1 MDAWLINLPW
11 PAYTRDSPQSRRW
24 QLDRLGSSFGSFSGR
39 VREVWSSQGAVS
51 RIIIGVLGALIVVG
65 VIVFGVTRFRP
76 VPYATLFSNLAP
88 DDANAVVTKLDAQK
102 IPHKLSADGSTVYV
116 PADVVADERVQ
127 LAGDGT
133 VKGGGTGFE
142 LFDRTNL
149 GMTDTQ
155 EKIAKIRATEGELQR
170 TIAGLTPVDSARV
183 HLAVPDATL
192 YSTTQEPTTASVA
205 IRTKPGM
212 ALSPQEVRGITQLV
226 SGAVEGLKP
235 DNVTIVNQDGTVL
248 VPSPS
253 TTNPD
258 GTSTADAL
266 KMTSDQLVAK
276 QRYEANLQENI
287 QGLLDAAIG
296 AKRSAV
302 RVATD
307 MNFDAG
313 QTETESYAPNGTVRS
328 TQTERESFQGTGAA
342 ARQPPIGVPGTTTN
356 TVPTY
361 QGQQNNTGN
370 SRYTKS
376 KSTTNFE
383 ITKSTS
389 KHIDSPGKVTRL
401 SVAVLVNVP
410 NAAAAALTAAPA
422 PGTPATA
429 VVPAVYTVSNADV
442 QKIRN
447 VVAAAAGIDPT
458 RGDVV
463 SVEAIP
469 FAPPPEVAG
478 RVVTTTILGIP
489 VSALI
494 AIAVVLLLVGAGA
507 VALSLRRRAVL
518 ATTVDLPSF
527 DSALADELPSF
538 EEHPMLEGSPVVAAP
553 IRSAAD
559 LTREQMIEY
568 VTTVAQENP
577 DSLAKLVK
585 LWLAE

>member
-1 MDAWLINLPW
+1 LD
-11 PAYTRDSPQSRRW
+11 
-24 QLDRLGSSFGSFSGR
+24 QLGASLGSITSR
-39 VREVWSSQGAVS
+39 LRDLWSSQGPVG
-51 RIIIGVLGALIVVG
+51 RVILGAVGIAVVVG
-65 VIVFGVTRFRP
+65 LGVFGFARFRP
-76 VPYATLFSNLAP
+76 VSYATLFSNLSP
-88 DDANAVVTKLDAQK
+88 DDANAVVLKLDADK
-102 IPHKLSADGSTVYV
+102 IPHRISSDGMTIYV
-116 PADVVADERVQ
+116 PADVVADERVS
-127 LAGDGT
+127 LAGSGV

-155 EKIAKIRATEGELQR
+155 EKIAKMRATEGELQR

-183 HLAVPDATL
+183 HIASPDASL
-192 YSTTQEPTTASVA
+192 YSSTQEPTTASIA

-212 ALSPQEVRGITQLV
+212 TLSPQEVRGITQLV
-226 SGAVEGLKP
+226 AGAVEGLRP

-248 VPSPS
+248 VPAPS
-253 TTNPD
+253 GTNSD
-258 GTSTADAL
+258 GTASVNALNMTA
-266 KMTSDQLVAK
+266 DQLVAK
-276 QRYEANLQENI
+276 QRYETNLQENI

-307 MNFDAG
+307 MNFDAA
-313 QTETESYAPNGTVRS
+313 QTETESYAPSGTVRS
-328 TQTERESFQGTGAA
+328 TQSERESFQGTGG
-342 ARQPPIGVPGTTTN
+342 ARQPPVGVTGTTTN

-361 QGQQNNTGN
+361 QGTQTNGN
-370 SRYTKS
+370 STYTKS
-376 KSTTNFE
+376 KSTTNYE
-383 ITKSTS
+383 ITKSTT
-389 KHIDSPGKVTRL
+389 KHIDAPGKVTRL

-410 NAAAAALTAAPA
+410 PQTSVGPAIAGAAATTAA
-422 PGTPATA
+422 T
-429 VVPAVYTVSNADV
+429 YTVSNADV
-442 QKIRN
+442 AKIRD

-469 FAPPPEVAG
+469 FAPPPETG
-478 RVVTTTILGIP
+478 NQVVTTTVLGIP
-489 VSALI
+489 LSALI
-494 AIAVVLLLVGAGA
+494 AIAVVLLLAGAGA

>member
-1 MDAWLINLPW
+1 LD
-11 PAYTRDSPQSRRW
+11 
-24 QLDRLGSSFGSFSGR
+24 QLGASLGSITSR
-39 VREVWSSQGAVS
+39 LRDIWSSQGPAG
-51 RIIIGVLGALIVVG
+51 R
-65 VIVFGVTRFRP
+65 VIVGAVGIAIIVGLAVFGFARFRP
-76 VPYATLFSNLAP
+76 VAYETLFSNLSP
-88 DDANAVVTKLDAQK
+88 DDANAVITKLDADK
-102 IPHKLSADGSTVYV
+102 IPHRLSADGMTVYV
-116 PADVVADERVQ
+116 PADVVADERVA
-127 LAGDGT
+127 LAGAGV

-183 HLAVPDATL
+183 HIASPDASL
-192 YSTTQEPTTASVA
+192 YSSTQEPTTASIA

-212 ALSPQEVRGITQLV
+212 TLSPQEVRGITQLV
-226 SGAVEGLKP
+226 AGAVEGLRP

-253 TTNPD
+253 GTNSD
-258 GTSTADAL
+258 GSAAVSAL
-266 KMTSDQLVAK
+266 NMTSDQLVAK
-276 QRYEANLQENI
+276 QRYETNLQENI

-296 AKRSAV
+296 PKRSAV

-307 MNFDAG
+307 MDFDAA
-313 QTETESYAPNGTVRS
+313 QTDTETYAPSGTVRS
-328 TQTERESFQGTGAA
+328 TQTERESFQGTGG
-342 ARQPPIGVPGTTTN
+342 ARQPPVGVTGTTTN

-361 QGQQNNTGN
+361 QGTTPQGN
-370 SRYTKS
+370 STYTKS
-376 KSTTNFE
+376 KSTTNYE
-383 ITKSTS
+383 ITKSET
-389 KHIDSPGKVTRL
+389 KHIDAPGKVTRL

-410 NAAAAALTAAPA
+410 NQAPAAPTGTTPAVETAA
-422 PGTPATA
+422 T
-429 VVPAVYTVSNADV
+429 YTVSNADV
-442 QKIRN
+442 AKIRN

-458 RGDVV
+458 RGDVI

-469 FAPPPEVAG
+469 FAPPPATG
-478 RVVTTTILGIP
+478 NQVVTTTVLGIP

-494 AIAVVLLLVGAGA
+494 AIAVVLLLAGAGA

>member
-1 MDAWLINLPW
+1 
-11 PAYTRDSPQSRRW
+11 
-24 QLDRLGSSFGSFSGR
+24 
-39 VREVWSSQGAVS
+39 
-51 RIIIGVLGALIVVG
+51 
-65 VIVFGVTRFRP
+65 VFAHFRP
-76 VPYATLFSNLAP
+76 TSYATLFSNLSP
-88 DDANAVVTKLDAQK
+88 DDANAVITKLDSEK
-102 IPHKLSADGSTVYV
+102 IPHKLSPDGTTVYV
-116 PADVVADERVQ
+116 PADVVADQRVE
-127 LAGDGT
+127 LAGEDI
-133 VKGGGTGFE
+133 VKGGGTGYE

-170 TIAGLTPVDSARV
+170 TIAMLSPVESARV
-183 HLAVPDATL
+183 AIASPDATL
-192 YSTTQEPTTASVA
+192 YSTTQEPTTASIA
-205 IRTKPGM
+205 IRTKPGLE
-212 ALSPQEVRGITQLV
+212 LSPQQVRGITQLV
-226 SGAVEGLKP
+226 AGAVEGLRP

-248 VPSPS
+248 VPSAS

-258 GTSTADAL
+258 GSSTADAL

-276 QRYEANLQENI
+276 QRYETNLQENI

-307 MNFDAG
+307 MDFDAG
-313 QTETESYAPNGTVRS
+313 QTETESYAPSGTVRS
-328 TQTERESFQGTGAA
+328 TQTEREAYQGTGG

-361 QGQQNNTGN
+361 QGVQPQGN
-370 SRYTKS
+370 SNYTKS
-376 KSTTNFE
+376 KTTTNYE
-383 ITKSTS
+383 ITKSDT
-389 KHIDSPGKVTRL
+389 KHIDAPGKVTRL

-410 NAAAAALTAAPA
+410 NPAVAAPQTAGQTALVAAPA
-422 PGTPATA
+422 AY
-429 VVPAVYTVSNADV
+429 VLSNADV
-442 QKIRN
+442 AKIRE

-469 FAPPPEVAG
+469 FAPPPSTG
-478 RVVTTTILGIP
+478 PVVTTTTILGIP
-489 VSALI
+489 LSALI
-494 AIAVVLLLVGAGA
+494 AIAVVLLLAGAGA

-518 ATTVDLPSF
+518 STTVDLPSF

>member
-1 MDAWLINLPW
+1 M
-11 PAYTRDSPQSRRW
+11 
-24 QLDRLGSSFGSFSGR
+24 
-39 VREVWSSQGAVS
+39 
-51 RIIIGVLGALIVVG
+51 IIGALGVVIVLG
-65 VIVFGVTRFRP
+65 IVFFGFTHFRP
-76 VPYATLFSNLAP
+76 VPYATLFANLGA
-88 DDANAVVTKLDAQK
+88 DDANAVITKLDAQK
-102 IPHKLSADGSTVYV
+102 IPHKLSPDGTTVYV

-212 ALSPQEVRGITQLV
+212 TLSPQEVRGITQLV
-226 SGAVEGLKP
+226 SGAVEGLKA

-248 VPSPS
+248 VPSAS
-253 TTNPD
+253 ATNPD
-258 GTSTADAL
+258 GSSSADAL

-276 QRYEANLQENI
+276 QRYETNLQENI
-287 QGLLDAAIG
+287 QGMLDAAIG
-296 AKRSAV
+296 PKRSAV

-313 QTETESYAPNGTVRS
+313 TTDTESYAPNGTVRS
-328 TQTERESFQGTGAA
+328 SQTERESFQGTGPP
-342 ARQPPIGVPGTTTN
+342 RQPPIGVPGTTTN

-361 QGQQNNTGN
+361 QGVQNNQGN

-376 KSTTNFE
+376 KTTTNYE
-383 ITKSTS
+383 ITKTTA
-389 KHIDSPGKVTRL
+389 KHVDAPGKVSRL

-410 NAAAAALTAAPA
+410 NQAAVTV
-422 PGTPATA
+422 PGQPGLA
-429 VVPAVYTVSNADV
+429 VVPAVYTLSNADV

-447 VVAAAAGIDPT
+447 VVSAAAGIDPA
-458 RGDVV
+458 RGDVI

-469 FAPPPEVAG
+469 FAPPPENP

-489 VSALI
+489 VPALI

>member
-1 MDAWLINLPW
+1 MD
-11 PAYTRDSPQSRRW
+11 
-24 QLDRLGSSFGSFSGR
+24 QLGASFGAITSR
-39 VREVWSSQGAVS
+39 MRDLWSSQGPAG
-51 RIIIGVLGALIVVG
+51 RIIVGAVGIALIVG
-65 VIVFGVTRFRP
+65 LGVFGYSRFRP
-76 VPYATLFSNLAP
+76 VSYATLFSNLSP
-88 DDANAVVTKLDAQK
+88 DDANAVVTKLDAEK
-102 IPHKLSADGSTVYV
+102 VPHRLSPDGTTIYV
-116 PADVVADERVQ
+116 PADVVADERVA
-127 LAGDGT
+127 LAGQGII
-133 VKGGGTGFE
+133 KGGGTGFE

-183 HLAVPDATL
+183 HIASPDASL
-192 YSTTQEPTTASVA
+192 YSTTQQPTTASIA

-212 ALSPQEVRGITQLV
+212 TLSPQEVRGITQLV
-226 SGAVEGLKP
+226 AGAVEGLRP

-253 TTNPD
+253 GTNSD
-258 GTSTADAL
+258 GSSAVTAL
-266 KMTSDQLVAK
+266 NMTADQLVAK
-276 QRYEANLQENI
+276 QRYETNLQENI

-296 AKRSAV
+296 SKRSAV

-307 MNFDAG
+307 MNFDAA
-313 QTETESYAPNGTVRS
+313 QTETESYAPSGTVRS
-328 TQTERESFQGTGAA
+328 TQTEREAFQGTGG
-342 ARQPPIGVPGTTTN
+342 ARQPPVGVTGTTTN

-361 QGQQNNTGN
+361 QGVQAGGN
-370 SRYTKS
+370 SSYTKS

-383 ITKSTS
+383 ITKSTT
-389 KHIDSPGKVTRL
+389 KHVDAPGKVARV

-410 NAAAAALTAAPA
+410 AQAPVVQAAGTAATA
-422 PGTPATA
+422 TTP
-429 VVPAVYTVSNADV
+429 VYTVSNADV
-442 QKIRN
+442 AKIRN

-469 FAPPPEVAG
+469 FAPPPETG
-478 RVVTTTILGIP
+478 NRVVTTTILGIP

-494 AIAVVLLLVGAGA
+494 AIAVVLLLAGAGA

>member
-1 MDAWLINLPW
+1 M
-11 PAYTRDSPQSRRW
+11 
-24 QLDRLGSSFGSFSGR
+24 
-39 VREVWSSQGAVS
+39 
-51 RIIIGVLGALIVVG
+51 IIGALGVVIVVG
-65 VIVFGVTRFRP
+65 IVFFGFTRFRP
-76 VPYATLFSNLAP
+76 TSYSVLFSNLAP
-88 DDANAVVTKLDAQK
+88 DDASAVVAKLDAQK
-102 IPHKLSADGSTVYV
+102 IPHKLSADGTTVYV
-116 PADVVADERVQ
+116 PSDVVADERVS

-170 TIAGLTPVDSARV
+170 TISGLTPVESARV

-205 IRTKPGM
+205 VRTKPGET
-212 ALSPQEVRGITQLV
+212 LSPQEVRGITQLV
-226 SGAVEGLKP
+226 SGAVEGLHP
-235 DNVTIVNQDGTVL
+235 ENVTIVNQDGTVL

-253 TTNPD
+253 TTGPD
-258 GTSTADAL
+258 GTQTADAL

-276 QRYEANLQENI
+276 QRYETNLQENI

-296 AKRSAV
+296 PKRSAV

-307 MNFDAG
+307 MDFDAG
-313 QTETESYAPNGTVRS
+313 QTDTESYAPQGTVRS
-328 TQTERESFQGTGAA
+328 TQTEREAFQGTGG

-356 TVPTY
+356 AIPTY
-361 QGQQNNTGN
+361 QGVQQNTGN
-370 SRYTKS
+370 SKYTKS
-376 KSTTNFE
+376 KTTTNFE
-383 ITKSTS
+383 ITKTTA
-389 KHIDSPGKVTRL
+389 KHIDAPGKVTRE

-410 NAAAAALTAAPA
+410 NAAL
-422 PGTPATA
+422 
-429 VVPAVYTVSNADV
+429 
-442 QKIRN
+442 
-447 VVAAAAGIDPT
+447 
-458 RGDVV
+458 
-463 SVEAIP
+463 
-469 FAPPPEVAG
+469 APPPGGGPA
-478 RVVTTTILGIP
+478 
-489 VSALI
+489 
-494 AIAVVLLLVGAGA
+494 
-507 VALSLRRRAVL
+507 SLRRRAVL

>member
-1 MDAWLINLPW
+1 MDVRSLIVPW
-11 PAYTRDSPQSRRW
+11 PAHYWAFVEFRRW
-24 QLDRLGSSFGSFSGR
+24 HLDQLGSSFGSFSSR
-39 VREVWSSQGAVS
+39 LREVWASQGQVNRTVVMALGAA
-51 RIIIGVLGALIVVG
+51 IVLGIG
-65 VIVFGVTRFRP
+65 FFGFSHFRP
-76 VPYATLFSNLAP
+76 ATYATLFSNLSP
-88 DDANAVVTKLDAQK
+88 DDASAVLTKLDAQK
-102 IPHKLSADGSTVYV
+102 IPHRESADGTTVYV
-116 PADVVADERVQ
+116 PEDVVSDERVQ

-133 VKGGGTGFE
+133 IKGGGTGFE

-170 TIAGLTPVDSARV
+170 TIAGLTPVESARV

-205 IRTKPGM
+205 IRTKPG
-212 ALSPQEVRGITQLV
+212 ATLSPQEVRGITQLV
-226 SGAVEGLKP
+226 AGAVEGLKP

-248 VPSPS
+248 VPAEAAN
-253 TTNPD
+253 NPD

-276 QRYEANLQENI
+276 QRYETNLQENI
-287 QGLLDAAIG
+287 QGLLDASIG

-313 QTETESYAPNGTVRS
+313 QTDTETYSPNGTVRS
-328 TQTERESFQGTGAA
+328 SQTERESFQGTGG
-342 ARQPPIGVPGTTTN
+342 ARQPPVGVPGTTTN
-356 TVPTY
+356 VVPTY
-361 QGQQNNTGN
+361 QGEQAQTGN

-376 KSTTNFE
+376 KNTTNYE
-383 ITKSTS
+383 ITKTTS
-389 KHIDSPGKVTRL
+389 KHIDAPGKVTRL

-410 NAAAAALTAAPA
+410 AQSAAIVPAGTAAAAA
-422 PGTPATA
+422 
-429 VVPAVYTVSNADV
+429 PAVYTVSAADV
-442 QKIRN
+442 AKIRN

-469 FAPPPEVAG
+469 FAPPPETGNRVAA
-478 RVVTTTILGIP
+478 TTILGIP

-494 AIAVVLLLVGAGA
+494 AIAVVLLLAGAGA

>member
-1 MDAWLINLPW
+1 MVAG
-11 PAYTRDSPQSRRW
+11 A
-24 QLDRLGSSFGSFSGR
+24 LG
-39 VREVWSSQGAVS
+39 V
-51 RIIIGVLGALIVVG
+51 LIVVG
-65 VIVFGVTRFRP
+65 LAYFAFTKLKPVT
-76 VPYATLFSNLAP
+76 YATLFSNLSP
-88 DDANAVVTKLDAQK
+88 DDANAVVTKLEAEK
-102 IPHKLSADGSTVYV
+102 IPHKLSADGTTVYV
-116 PADVVADERVQ
+116 PADVVADERVA

-170 TIAGLTPVDSARV
+170 TIAGLTPVESARV

-205 IRTKPGM
+205 IRTKPGET
-212 ALSPQEVRGITQLV
+212 LSPQEVRGITQLV

-235 DNVTIVNQDGTVL
+235 ENVTIVNQDGTVL

-253 TTNPD
+253 TTGPD
-258 GTSTADAL
+258 GAATADAL

-276 QRYEANLQENI
+276 QRYETNLQQNI
-287 QGLLDAAIG
+287 QGLLDDAIG
-296 AKRSAV
+296 PKRSAV

-307 MNFDAG
+307 MNFDAA
-313 QTETESYAPNGTVRS
+313 QTETDTYAPNGTVRS
-328 TQTERESFQGTGAA
+328 SQTERESFQGTGGA
-342 ARQPPIGVPGTTTN
+342 ARNPPVGVPGTTTN

-361 QGQQNNTGN
+361 QGVQNNTGN

-376 KSTTNFE
+376 KSTTNYE
-383 ITKSTS
+383 ITKSSS
-389 KHIDSPGKVTRL
+389 KHIDAPGKVTRL

-410 NAAAAALTAAPA
+410 NQAALPVAGTTALAAA
-422 PGTPATA
+422 
-429 VVPAVYTVSNADV
+429 PAVYTVSNADV

-447 VVAAAAGIDPT
+447 VVSAAAGIDPT

-469 FAPPPEVAG
+469 FAPPPSAG
-478 RVVTTTILGIP
+478 QVVTTTILGIP
-489 VSALI
+489 VPALI
-494 AIAVVLLLVGAGA
+494 AIVIVLVLVGAGGL
-507 VALSLRRRAVL
+507 ALSLRRRAVL

>member
-1 MDAWLINLPW
+1 M
-11 PAYTRDSPQSRRW
+11 
-24 QLDRLGSSFGSFSGR
+24 
-39 VREVWSSQGAVS
+39 
-51 RIIIGVLGALIVVG
+51 
-65 VIVFGVTRFRP
+65 
-76 VPYATLFSNLAP
+76 
-88 DDANAVVTKLDAQK
+88 
-102 IPHKLSADGSTVYV
+102 YV
-116 PADVVADERVQ
+116 PADVVADERVS
-127 LAGDGT
+127 LAGEGI

-155 EKIAKIRATEGELQR
+155 EKIAKVRATEGELQR
-170 TIAGLTPVDSARV
+170 TIASLTPVESARV
-183 HLAVPDATL
+183 HLASPEATL
-192 YSTTQEPTTASVA
+192 YSTTQQPTTASVA

-212 ALSPQEVRGITQLV
+212 TLSPQEVRGITQLV

-248 VPSPS
+248 VPSASNVGP
-253 TTNPD
+253 N
-258 GTSTADAL
+258 GQVAADAL

-276 QRYEANLQENI
+276 QRYETNLQENI

-296 AKRSAV
+296 TKRSAV

-313 QTETESYAPNGTVRS
+313 QTETESYAPQGTVRS

-342 ARQPPIGVPGTTTN
+342 RQPPVGVPGTTTN
-356 TVPTY
+356 VVPTY
-361 QGQQNNTGN
+361 QQQNQNQGN
-370 SRYTKS
+370 SKYTKS
-376 KSTTNFE
+376 KATTNFE
-383 ITKSTS
+383 ITKSVS
-389 KHIDSPGKVTRL
+389 KHIDAPGKVTRL

-410 NAAAAALTAAPA
+410 AANPAAVAQPVGAANANGNAVAVTSTTYAIAPA
-422 PGTPATA
+422 
-429 VVPAVYTVSNADV
+429 DV
-442 QKIRN
+442 AKIRN
-447 VVAAAAGIDPT
+447 VIAAAAGIDPT
-458 RGDVV
+458 RGDIV

-469 FAPPPEVAG
+469 FAPPPETGTKVT
-478 RVVTTTILGIP
+478 TTTILGIP

-494 AIAVVLLLVGAGA
+494 AIAVVLLLAGAGA